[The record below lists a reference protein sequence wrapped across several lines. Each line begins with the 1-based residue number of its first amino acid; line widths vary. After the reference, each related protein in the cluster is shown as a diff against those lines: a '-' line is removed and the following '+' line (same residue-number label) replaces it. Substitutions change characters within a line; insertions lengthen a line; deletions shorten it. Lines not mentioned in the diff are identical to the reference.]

1 MEHSK
6 LVEVIRSVIEHR
18 QDPTVSHRPD
28 DYDLGAIATEA
39 HTQTAAEGAD
49 ELDPEKYWQ
58 IVEKHRK
65 A

>member
-18 QDPTVSHRPD
+18 QDSGASHQPD
-28 DYDLGAIATEA
+28 DYDLEAIATEA
-39 HTQTAAEGAD
+39 HARTVAEGVD

-58 IVEKHRK
+58 IVEKHRRD
-65 A
+65 